1 MRAIQYDAFGGP
13 EVLHLVDVAAP
24 EPGPGQVRV
33 AVRVAGV
40 NGIDGKIRA
49 GEMGEQSLP
58 QRPGLEF
65 SGVVD
70 AAGQDAPAQVGDY
83 VFGWTVT
90 GDALIALPF
99 GGAYAQYALA
109 EIVAPKPAGLSWTD
123 AAALPVAGET
133 ALRSLRLLEVQP
145 GEVLLVHGGSGV
157 VGAVATQL
165 AVAQGVTVIATT
177 GDANADYVASLGA
190 TPVRYGEGLAERVH
204 AISPRVDV
212 VLDAAG
218 FGVLPD
224 SITLRGDTERIITLA
239 DPAAADL
246 GVTFSPGA
254 PSDHTPGVLSE
265 LADKAMA
272 GELRIRH
279 AGSYP
284 LTEAAQ
290 AQQVSATGHAG
301 GKITLKVS

>member
-1 MRAIQYDAFGGP
+1 
-13 EVLHLVDVAAP
+13 
-24 EPGPGQVRV
+24 
-33 AVRVAGV
+33 V

-70 AAGQDAPAQVGDY
+70 AAGQNAPAQVGDE

-99 GGAYAQYALA
+99 GGAYAEYALA
-109 EIVAPKPAGLSWTD
+109 EIVAPKPAELSWTD

-177 GDANADYVASLGA
+177 GDANADYVASLEA
-190 TPVRYGEGLAERVH
+190 TPVRYAEGLVDRVR
-204 AISPRVDV
+204 AINPRV
-212 VLDAAG
+212 DAAG

-224 SITLRGDTERIITLA
+224 SITLRGGTDRIITLA

-246 GVTFSPGA
+246 GVTFSPGE

-265 LADKAMA
+265 LADKAMS

-279 AGSYP
+279 AGSYQ
-284 LTEAAQ
+284 LTQAAQ

-301 GKITLKVS
+301 GKITLTVS